1 MSWGLGVWLL
11 TPMIGKIGM
20 EESQGMRQR
29 VAKEIKT
36 SFASSNVQEIS

>member
-1 MSWGLGVWLL
+1 MSWGLVSWLL

-20 EESQGMRQR
+20 EKFQGMRQR

-36 SFASSNVQEIS
+36 SFASSNAQEIS